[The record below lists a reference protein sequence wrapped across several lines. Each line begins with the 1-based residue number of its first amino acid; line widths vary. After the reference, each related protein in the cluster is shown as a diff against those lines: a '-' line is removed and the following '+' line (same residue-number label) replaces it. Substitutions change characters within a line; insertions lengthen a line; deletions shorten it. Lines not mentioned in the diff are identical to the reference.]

1 MSAVCPPKAEN
12 KPAVSIISYSS
23 WQNDQ
28 ESNIVWSVVKKP
40 EVTLTHVPQRVQLL
54 CDMQGVYVSH
64 LPAFILTS
72 W

>member
-12 KPAVSIISYSS
+12 NPAVSIITYSS
-23 WQNDQ
+23 WQNVQ
-28 ESNIVWSVVKKP
+28 NSNMVWSVVKKP
-40 EVTLTHVPQRVQLL
+40 EVTLTRVPLRVQLL
-54 CDMQGVYVSH
+54 YDMRGVCVSH